1 MWYGFSC
8 MKLYT
13 IEFQNK
19 RCIFKQKI
27 PYREIHS
34 QTRERKKRVNP
45 GMSQHF
51 PLSANLQWNGWWWC
65 LCINKYLLN
74 GSPIILF
81 GHKMSPVNAVIS
93 AFSFV
98 SKSFYL
104 AYLIFNS
111 GNFATTS
118 TKPGQ
123 NHTTHYFLYTFC
135 LPYFLLTLLIILV
148 FITLPTKWWWENI
161 KHTH

>member
-65 LCINKYLLN
+65 LCINKYLVN
-74 GSPIILF
+74 VSPIILF

-104 AYLIFNS
+104 AHLIFNS

-123 NHTTHYFLYTFC
+123 NQTTHYFLYTFC
-135 LPYFLLTLLIILV
+135 LPYFLLTLLTILV
-148 FITLPTKWWWENI
+148 FITLPTK
-161 KHTH
+161 